1 MLQNKLIM
9 IQRFFYS
16 LLCVGFFI
24 SAKAQPSKSD
34 KNVFEFRGVWI
45 ATVENIDYP
54 SKRGLSN
61 EAQKEEF
68 LALLDRH
75 QQNGMN
81 AIIMQIRPAGDALYP
96 STLEPWSEYLMGKQG
111 QGPMPLLCVSSIIK
125 TNGS

>member
-1 MLQNKLIM
+1 M
-9 IQRFFYS
+9 IQRVLFS
-16 LLCVGFFI
+16 LLFVGFFI
-24 SAKAQPSKSD
+24 SVNAQPSKSD

-61 EAQKEEF
+61 EEQKKEF
-68 LALLDRH
+68 IALLDKH

-96 STLEPWSEYLMGKQG
+96 SALEP
-111 QGPMPLLCVSSIIK
+111 
-125 TNGS
+125 